1 MRIFIFQSVP
11 NKFVKNY
18 EVSQAAANFCFDL
31 IDNDCFDKA
40 ISLIPINITDYIK
53 DNCEYY
59 KTEFIQCRFF
69 PQNRFFRFINNVIEN
84 LSIVKK
90 SSKASTIWVYNIT
103 FSNLLAIL
111 ILRFILFKKVF
122 AIIADYMPPTT
133 KISKDSIIKFTIKG
147 LHGVITFSARGDVNN
162 SNKDCI
168 AGIIPTAKILEY
180 RNNLNSRKFLFSGV
194 LNKVNGIDMAI
205 DVFSKVPNAQLLI
218 SGRDYD
224 NVIEKIKPYKNITY
238 LGYLAKEDYNKIFNE
253 VTFCLN
259 FRNPVYPENNN
270 NFPSKTLE
278 YFSQNKVVLSTIEY
292 PELYSIN
299 YFYTPYNCEKI
310 IELVNQ
316 LLSFSNESLKKY
328 SNHFEQLKLNFSE
341 SKWKTMLHKIENR

>member
-1 MRIFIFQSVP
+1 MP

-69 PQNRFFRFINNVIEN
+69 PQNRFFRFLNNVIEN

-103 FSNLLAIL
+103 LSNILAVF
-111 ILRFILFKKVF
+111 ILRFILFKKVY
-122 AIIADYMPPTT
+122 AIIADYMPPTN
-133 KISKDSIIKFTIKG
+133 KFSGNYIINLCIKS
-147 LHGVITFSARGDVNN
+147 LHGLITLSARGNAKN
-162 SNKDCI
+162 SNRECI
-168 AGIIPTAKILEY
+168 AGIIPTTKIQKAHKM
-180 RNNLNSRKFLFSGV
+180 LNSRKFLFSGI

-205 DVFSKVPNAQLLI
+205 DVFSKVPNAELI
-218 SGRDYD
+218 ITGRDYEG
-224 NVIEKIKPYKNITY
+224 VIDKIKPYGNITY
-238 LGYLAKEDYNKIFNE
+238 LGFLAKEDYNKIFNE

-259 FRNPVYPENNN
+259 FRNPSYPENYN
-270 NFPSKTLE
+270 NFPSKILE
-278 YFSQNKVVLSTIEY
+278 YFSQNKAVISTIEY
-292 PELYSIN
+292 PELYSIH
-299 YFYTPYNCEKI
+299 YFYSTFNTENI
-310 IELVNQ
+310 IELVND
-316 LLSFSNESLKKY
+316 LLNLSNDKLE
-328 SNHFEQLKLNFSE
+328 NHCNHTEQLKLNFSE
-341 SKWKTMLHKIENR
+341 SKWKTMLLQIENNKKN